1 MLEETKVR
9 LTDGPSR
16 HVRAALMQLL
26 ALLAAVDD
34 PTVPGSLDPVLD
46 RDNRRSRLAIC
57 LRRAD
62 YIGVVLLGNRIK
74 RMSWI
79 GTAQLLLWL
88 LLFSWLWW

>member
-46 RDNRRSRLAIC
+46 RDDSRSRLTII
-57 LRRAD
+57 LRRVGH
-62 YIGVVLLGNRIK
+62 IGVGLLGDRVEG
-74 RMSWI
+74 RSWT
-79 GTAQLLLWL
+79 GDGGLLLL
-88 LLFSWLWW
+88 LLFLWWW